1 MIMLA
6 SIVFIIFMSGIQAG
20 WFIIGGIIVAIILG
34 TLVYISV
41 SYTHLDVYKR
51 QIYYYIINNIP
62 LF

>member
-34 TLVYISV
+34 ALVYIFIYEHDLFV
-41 SYTHLDVYKR
+41 S
-51 QIYYYIINNIP
+51 IIGW
-62 LF
+62 